1 MHVVVLIFAWLLL
14 FISMFL
20 VSSAVKGWA
29 APRAWSWAINAPAFF
44 GVCHAAII
52 LFVQLAEAG
61 DGDALKRD
69 TLKKL
74 EAQKIK
80 MPDGIVQLLR

>member
-1 MHVVVLIFAWLLL
+1 MSCTGGYMHVVVLIFAWLLL

-44 GVCHAAII
+44 GVCHVKGATSACSLKADAA
-52 LFVQLAEAG
+52 
-61 DGDALKRD
+61 DD
-69 TLKKL
+69 T
-74 EAQKIK
+74 
-80 MPDGIVQLLR
+80 DLRRWLRRRASI

>member
-1 MHVVVLIFAWLLL
+1 MRSYL
-14 FISMFL
+14 
-20 VSSAVKGWA
+20 
-29 APRAWSWAINAPAFF
+29 
-44 GVCHAAII
+44 GVCHASSI